1 MTEQESRIY
10 LTTREAAAAFGVTE
24 QTIRAWLRAGKI
36 RGRKILRRWFV
47 LKSEILPPN
56 APS

>member
-1 MTEQESRIY
+1 MTEQESRFY

-36 RGRKILRRWFV
+36 QGRKVDRRWFV
-47 LKSEILPPN
+47 VKTEILPR
-56 APS
+56 APSQ